1 MKKKQ
6 EITNCEYCNSI
17 IYLESPPREVHYERG
32 RIYIEG
38 NVLLS
43 KEIVN
48 SNEDKHSFSKDISG
62 YYCDA
67 ICLACQLKSILKI
80 KKARLDDE

>member
-6 EITNCEYCNSI
+6 EITNCEYCNAI
-17 IYLESPPREVHYERG
+17 IYLESPPPKCHYERG

-43 KEIVN
+43 DKVIEK
-48 SNEDKHSFSKDISG
+48 NEDKNSHSKDISG

-67 ICLACQLKSILKI
+67 NCLVCQLKKILHI
-80 KKARLDDE
+80 TKARLDG